1 MRLPDHR
8 PQAGLTLIEV
18 MTAIALLT
26 IVLGGLVYCGSAA
39 MRMADLIRL
48 TTEARGLAKMRMEE
62 LAGATRAQLAE
73 ASFAAL
79 RPATNLS
86 TINYPVVVQT
96 RLSWHLASGAGATAA
111 SNDYAEVFV
120 DVLYDS
126 PVTRRRQV
134 NTLPGLIH

>member
-1 MRLPDHR
+1 MRLPHHR
-8 PQAGLTLIEV
+8 LQAGVTLIEV
-18 MTAIALLT
+18 MTAIVLLSM
-26 IVLGGLVYCGSAA
+26 VLGSLVFCGTAA

-62 LAGATRAQLAE
+62 LAGATRSQLAE
-73 ASFAAL
+73 STFAAL
-79 RPATNLS
+79 LPVTNLS

-96 RLSWHLASGAGATAA
+96 RLVWHLASGAIATAA

-120 DVLYDS
+120 DALYDS
-126 PVTRRRQV
+126 PVTRRQLV

>member
-18 MTAIALLT
+18 MTAIALLA
-26 IVLGGLVYCGSAA
+26 IVLGSLVYCGSAA

-62 LAGATRAQLAE
+62 LAGAKRAQLAE

-79 RPATNLS
+79 LPATNLS

-96 RLSWHLASGAGATAA
+96 RLAWHLASGENATAA

-126 PVTRRRQV
+126 PVTRRRMV

>member
-1 MRLPDHR
+1 MRLPHHR
-8 PQAGLTLIEV
+8 LQAGVTLIEV
-18 MTAIALLT
+18 MTAIVLLT
-26 IVLGGLVYCGSAA
+26 MVLGSLVFCGTAA

-62 LAGATRAQLAE
+62 LAGATRSQLAE
-73 ASFAAL
+73 STFAAL
-79 RPATNLS
+79 LPVTNLS

-96 RLSWHLASGAGATAA
+96 RLVWHLASGAIATAA

-120 DVLYDS
+120 DALYDS
-126 PVTRRRQV
+126 PVTRRPLV